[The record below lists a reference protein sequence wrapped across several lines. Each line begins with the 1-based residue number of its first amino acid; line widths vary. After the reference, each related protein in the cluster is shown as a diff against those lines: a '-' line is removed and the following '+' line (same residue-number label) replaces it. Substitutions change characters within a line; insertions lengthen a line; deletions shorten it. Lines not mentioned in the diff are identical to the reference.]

1 METDRRRA
9 GSGGRV
15 TVPGDAKVALTAC
28 GESSVVSVAGG
39 NATVHSQC
47 GGIIAPAEGTHVTV
61 DGTGTLQSTALFV
74 LHGVEGTTVRSSG
87 ANVIFGDFAG
97 FVFGEAGTEL
107 AFTNAG
113 GRAVV
118 FGDGCT
124 MELDNSSATEHRVV
138 FGTCACVGLPTLSDF
153 QGQL

>member
-1 METDRRRA
+1 M
-9 GSGGRV
+9 
-15 TVPGDAKVALTAC
+15 
-28 GESSVVSVAGG
+28 
-39 NATVHSQC
+39 
-47 GGIIAPAEGTHVTV
+47 
-61 DGTGTLQSTALFV
+61 
-74 LHGVEGTTVRSSG
+74 RSSG

-124 MELDNSSATEHRVV
+124 MELDNSSASEHRVV

>member
-1 METDRRRA
+1 MSRPSFLLRV
-9 GSGGRV
+9 GSDCPL
-15 TVPGDAKVALTAC
+15 TVR
-28 GESSVVSVAGG
+28 
-39 NATVHSQC
+39 
-47 GGIIAPAEGTHVTV
+47 GIIAPAEGTHVTV
-61 DGTGTLQSTALFV
+61 DGTGTLQSTAPFV

-97 FVFGEAGTEL
+97 FVFGEVGTEL

-138 FGTCACVGLPTLSDF
+138 FGTGACVGLPTLSDF

>member
-1 METDRRRA
+1 M
-9 GSGGRV
+9 
-15 TVPGDAKVALTAC
+15 TVPGDAEVALTAC
-28 GESSVVSVAGG
+28 DESSVVSVAGG

-47 GGIIAPAEGTHVTV
+47 GGIIGPAEGTHVTV
-61 DGTGTLQSTALFV
+61 DGTGTLRSTAPFV

-118 FGDGCT
+118 FGDGCN

-138 FGTCACVGLPTLSDF
+138 FGTCGCVGLPTLSDF
-153 QGQL
+153 QGLR